1 VAVHEEDTSKE
12 PKKTRMAVKF
22 EKIDQ
27 RKKENSNQIKCK
39 DQDQKSD
46 KLSSLRDGRTL
57 NTLYLCWR
65 KSSDS
70 KERWEHRKVCHYR
83 RTVDQDEAQKTTQSH
98 ERMFK
103 ERLSY

>member
-12 PKKTRMAVKF
+12 PKYTRMAGKF
-22 EKIDQ
+22 EKIDE
-27 RKKENSNQIKCK
+27 RKKKIQIRLNVKIK
-39 DQDQKSD
+39 TKKSD

-83 RTVDQDEAQKTTQSH
+83 RRVDQDEAQKTTQSH

-103 ERLSY
+103 GRLSY